1 MPTADYSASLVTKN
15 NQNAVRFAYY
25 LKQQTAINTGATVA
39 KEQASA
45 PVTQGNVVERIQGG
59 VVYYENGLDRLPQTS

>member
-1 MPTADYSASLVTKN
+1 MPTANYSASLVTTN

-25 LKQQTAINTGATVA
+25 LKQQTAINAGASVA
-39 KEQASA
+39 KEQAP

-59 VVYYENGLDRLPQTS
+59 VVYYANNLDKLPQ

>member
-25 LKQQTAINTGATVA
+25 LKQQTAINAGASVA
-39 KEQASA
+39 KEQAP

-59 VVYYENGLDRLPQTS
+59 VVYYANGLDKLPQ